1 MRRTRARE
9 LALVATF
16 AALAVTGCAPKT
28 AAVAAAPSTAAP
40 SEALTAEA
48 ELARDLRA
56 IFADP
61 VVDHGIWS
69 VVVKSLRSGETL
81 YTANANRLQ
90 VPASNQKVL
99 TTAVAAERL
108 GWDYRYTTRIY
119 STGTIDAATGLLSG
133 DIIVVSDGDP
143 TINPRHPERW
153 AIFDE
158 WGKQLAAKG
167 IRTISGQLIGDD
179 NAFEEPGWGL
189 GWAWDDFAFGYGAQ
203 VSALQY
209 NENQVELMIGPGQE
223 AGARGVI
230 LVTPTGSGLTIDHRV
245 TTAAAGEP
253 NRINLRRVPGSDVLV
268 VEGQVALGSPTLTEY
283 AAILDPTRT
292 YLNAMRIAFRRH
304 GVNVERTPMDIDD
317 VRPAPDM
324 SKAMLLVE
332 DRSPTLSE
340 LIDVTLKWSRNI
352 YAETMLRSLSPVG
365 TPATDAGGLAVV
377 RETLGAWG
385 IAPELY
391 LARDG
396 SGLSRYDFLAADALT
411 GLLTHIWNDP
421 KHIERYRAALPVTG
435 INGNLA
441 NRLKDTPAHGRVWAK
456 TGSMSQ
462 VRSLSGYLMTQ
473 QDEPLVFAFLVT
485 GFRVPQREID
495 AAMDR
500 ALLRLVRFTHPAR
513 NR

>member
-1 MRRTRARE
+1 MRGRWARE
-9 LALVATF
+9 LAFIATF
-16 AALAVTGCAPKT
+16 AALASASCAPKS
-28 AAVAAAPSTAAP
+28 AAVAAAPAAP
-40 SEALTAEA
+40 ATALMAETQ
-48 ELARDLRA
+48 LARDLRA
-56 IFADP
+56 IFSDP

-69 VVVKSLRSGETL
+69 VAVKSLQSGETL
-81 YTANANRLQ
+81 YTSNANRLQ

-119 STGTIDAATGLLSG
+119 STGTIDPATGLLSG
-133 DIIVVSDGDP
+133 DLIVASDGDP

-167 IRTISGQLIGDD
+167 IRTISGHLIGDD

-245 TTAAAGEP
+245 TTVAAGEP

-268 VEGQVALGSPTLTEY
+268 VEGQVAVGTATLTEY

-292 YLNAMRIAFRRH
+292 YLNAMRIAFRRQ

-324 SKAMLLVE
+324 TGATLLVE
-332 DRSPTLSE
+332 DRSPALSE

-352 YAETMLRSLSPVG
+352 YAETMLRSLSPAG
-365 TPATDAGGLAVV
+365 TPATDAGGLAAVG
-377 RETLGAWG
+377 ETLGSWG

-396 SGLSRYDFLAADALT
+396 SGLSRYDFLTADALT

-421 KHIERYRAALPVTG
+421 KHLERYRAALPVTG

-462 VRSLSGYLMTQ
+462 VRSLSGYLVTQ

-485 GFRVPQREID
+485 GFRVPQRAID
-495 AAMDR
+495 AAMDS
-500 ALLRLVRFTHPAR
+500 ALLRLVSFTHPAR
-513 NR
+513 DR